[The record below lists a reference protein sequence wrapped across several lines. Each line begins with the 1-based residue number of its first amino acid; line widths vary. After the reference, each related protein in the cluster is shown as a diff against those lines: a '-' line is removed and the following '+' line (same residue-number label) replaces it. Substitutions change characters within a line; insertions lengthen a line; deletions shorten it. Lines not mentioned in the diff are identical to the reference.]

1 MAKKTIH
8 YVLSHCHALCA
19 SRHPSHSPRSLLH
32 LPLVHSRAFAF
43 EIIAAAF
50 CMHSRWQLSGNGW
63 TSASRAPSSE
73 LAREVAHK
81 FHWACSGRVSSNS
94 PPTDTNSQ
102 SQLLPP
108 TYLSPLA
115 SVAMKPKPE
124 PEPAEAEAEAETEA
138 EAFTA
143 SRLSVYSHCYKLT
156 NSLSPVKEKRG
167 RVERG
172 VVNALRTRV

>member
-19 SRHPSHSPRSLLH
+19 SPPLSFRH

-63 TSASRAPSSE
+63 TSASRAPSWPE
-73 LAREVAHK
+73 RWPIN
-81 FHWACSGRVSSNS
+81 FIGRAVEWGTVRTVSQRS
-94 PPTDTNSQ
+94 PNRYQFAIAAP
-102 SQLLPP
+102 LHP
-108 TYLSPLA
+108 SPGKCCHETETGA
-115 SVAMKPKPE
+115 G
-124 PEPAEAEAEAETEA
+124 AEAETEA

-156 NSLSPVKEKRG
+156 NSLSPVKEQRG
-167 RVERG
+167 REREVCACVSLTG
-172 VVNALRTRV
+172 RRART

>member
-19 SRHPSHSPRSLLH
+19 SRHPSPSPRSLLH

-73 LAREVAHK
+73 LAQEVAHK

-102 SQLLPP
+102 SQLPPPLP
-108 TYLSPLA
+108 LSLG
-115 SVAMKPKPE
+115 E
-124 PEPAEAEAEAETEA
+124 CCHETETGA
-138 EAFTA
+138 GA
-143 SRLSVYSHCYKLT
+143 SRSRSCSR
-156 NSLSPVKEKRG
+156 N
-167 RVERG
+167 
-172 VVNALRTRV
+172 

>member
-19 SRHPSHSPRSLLH
+19 SRHPSPSPRSLLH

-81 FHWACSGRVSSNS
+81 FHGACSGRVSSNS

-102 SQLLPP
+102 SQLLPHF
-108 TYLSPLA
+108 PLA
-115 SVAMKPKPE
+115 LGSVAMKPKPE
-124 PEPAEAEAEAETEA
+124 PEPAEAVAETEA

-156 NSLSPVKEKRG
+156 NSLSPVKEKSGRG
-167 RVERG
+167 RV
-172 VVNALRTRV
+172 

>member
-19 SRHPSHSPRSLLH
+19 SRHPSPSPRSLLH

-108 TYLSPLA
+108 FPPCLGECCHET
-115 SVAMKPKPE
+115 E
-124 PEPAEAEAEAETEA
+124 TGAEAVAETEA

-156 NSLSPVKEKRG
+156 NSLSPVQEKRG
-167 RVERG
+167 RGERG
-172 VVNALRTRV
+172 GVNALRTRV